1 MTGLVSVQDHYSEVR
16 ERLAAAV
23 RELKSGDPRRED
35 TFIGPL
41 ISEKQAQRVQD
52 WVSEAVARGREPCP
66 ALCMHRGVSG
76 HAAHDVAY
84 PVVLCLP
91 LIVHC
96 CSRSLMLTTV
106 LAVKRL
112 PYIAGK
118 TAPGR
123 DP

>member
-76 HAAHDVAY
+76 HATHDVAFS
-84 PVVLCLP
+84 VVLCLP